1 MHVSFVKFAAPFF
14 SVGALFGMAR
24 SMPADRP
31 APGMQEEIR
40 VMPVARAPESN
51 TVMLRI
57 AVPKENEVVS
67 GNPVWV
73 QFRIDGFALG
83 SDSSQLERS
92 NQVAISDMGQTV
104 HVVIDNEPYFAINEP
119 AINPFNEA
127 GYFYNQSYKFEMP
140 FPLEDGLH
148 TIRMFPARSFGES
161 LKGDNTF
168 RALKFYVGNSDSR
181 RGEDLSK
188 PYLTYNEP
196 SDQMPLSTDQPI
208 LLDFLVS
215 NCELTPDGYK
225 VELTIDGAINRTLTS
240 WQPYYIYGLTKG
252 KHSIRLRLMN
262 RNEQVPGSFNDVE
275 RTITVQ

>member
-1 MHVSFVKFAAPFF
+1 MHGSFVKIAVSFFAI
-14 SVGALFGMAR
+14 GTLLGMAR
-24 SMPADRP
+24 SEPADKP
-31 APGMQEEIR
+31 AMGMREEIR
-40 VMPVARAPESN
+40 VMPVPRAPESN

-57 AVPKENEVVS
+57 AVPKQNEVVS
-67 GNPVWV
+67 SNPVWV

-83 SDSSQLERS
+83 ADSSQLERS
-92 NQVAISDMGQTV
+92 NQIAISDMGQTV

-140 FPLEDGLH
+140 FPLQDGLH

-168 RALKFYVGNSDSR
+168 RALTFYVGSQNSSK
-181 RGEDLSK
+181 GEDLSQ

-196 SDQMPLSTDQPI
+196 SDEMSLSTDQPI
-208 LLDFLVS
+208 LLDFLIT

-225 VELTIDGAINRTLTS
+225 VQLIIDGTVNRTLTS
-240 WQPYYIYGLTKG
+240 WQPYYIYGLSKG
-252 KHSIRLRLMN
+252 KHTIRLRLMN
-262 RNEQVPGSFNDVE
+262 RNERVPGVFNDVE